1 MATYR
6 ATRKRPLLTR
16 LVRQILRLTG
26 CASVVGLLLWSHAPL
41 AEAQTSVRVLPSGD
55 RLELVNDAPDGG
67 YRMTLPLYRSGDVR
81 YFCAGV
87 GLEERQADYP
97 PFPLKIILVAEG
109 GAYLTHV
116 AVTIR
121 DESGALSIDIPKER
135 VTGPWVFVDLPPGIY
150 NLSAVRDGDTRER
163 THFKILPNSTRTL
176 YFRWP

>member
-16 LVRQILRLTG
+16 FARQILRLTG

-55 RLELVNDAPDGG
+55 RLELVNDAPGDR
-67 YRMTLPLYRSGDVR
+67 YRMTIPLYRSDDIR

-109 GAYLTHV
+109 GAYLAHV

-121 DESGALSIDIPKER
+121 TQSGALSIEIPRER
-135 VTGPWVFVDLPPGIY
+135 VTGPWVFVDLPPGTY
-150 NLSAVRDGDTRER
+150 DLSAARDGDTRER
-163 THFKILPNSTRTL
+163 KNFKILPNSTRSL

>member
-1 MATYR
+1 MAVYP
-6 ATRKRPLLTR
+6 ATMKRPLLTR
-16 LVRQILRLTG
+16 LARQILRLTG
-26 CASVVGLLLWSHAPL
+26 CASVVALLLSTSATL
-41 AEAQTSVRVLPSGD
+41 AEALTSVRVLPSGD

-109 GAYLTHV
+109 GAYLAHV

-121 DESGALSIDIPKER
+121 DQSGGLSIEIPRER
-135 VTGPWVFVDLPPGIY
+135 VTGPWVFVDLPPGTY
-150 NLSAVRDGDTRER
+150 DLSAARDGETRER
-163 THFKILPNSTRTL
+163 KNFKILPNSTRSL